1 MSTEKKP
8 VILFIPQY
16 LAKGFGFL
24 SFHYVIK
31 KGISIEY
38 LPMNIMDLKSIH
50 RSIPDE
56 AFIALKSLSDPVIAT
71 QKNEFAKIL
80 KKSASSQN
88 LEGLLHKKILRL
100 INETFMQNLYHWKQL
115 PWFHQTKD
123 PVRKSIRKSPC
134 SLQDAKRF

>member
-1 MSTEKKP
+1 MAIP
-8 VILFIPQY
+8 VSYTHLDVYKRQ
-16 LAKGFGFL
+16 
-24 SFHYVIK
+24 
-31 KGISIEY
+31 
-38 LPMNIMDLKSIH
+38 
-50 RSIPDE
+50 
-56 AFIALKSLSDPVIAT
+56 ALKSLSDPVIAN

-88 LEGLLHKKILRL
+88 LELLLHKKILRL

-134 SLQDAKRF
+134 SLQDAKAVLKFKVTFDEDNGLQLLQYVQIGKALYKPVSYTHLDVYKRQD